1 MTSPKDKSEDS
12 FSASPPRAPW
22 IIRFDRQQKFEFS
35 PWARRHVPV
44 LTWYTAQLGNI
55 DIYPSNQP
63 PALIQL
69 EGDSMMYHQMWDAPW
84 REIFSSEKPRSF
96 LVVYFQLPMK
106 KMNEEKAAKQK
117 KDQFEYLNQLI
128 RFSLMGHGPVF
139 YFNEMCQNQLGGET
153 WMHECVPFVYW
164 PTDLTRSENSTVPIL
179 SIQVPV
185 FEVPSSSASRPS
197 LEAVSGKK
205 DIATVSTEKKDQSA
219 HKSLSKIEHT
229 RKESHGK
236 QEANIALE
244 PETMHPK
251 PIVKA
256 DVVKDGPT
264 DMDGF
269 VKDANGHKRND
280 VEETGSARILQ
291 NKMISEDVHSVV
303 PLAIGK
309 CEKLSTS
316 DDKGTSDAFAMKNDS
331 ERTSAT
337 TKFFSGDVDKENLHQ
352 ASINKPTKKP
362 RRRKR
367 LEVKKKQKKQQS
379 AALNSKLVDSNPP
392 TLSDDLTN
400 SPSSKRLLHSVDEI
414 GFPSDAIGISKAEE
428 AKRAHN
434 HSIYLESAPVMATQ
448 NSSKIS
454 GVSIAIPADV
464 PPAANKAPA
473 FTKTYAV
480 SRQPATSKATVAST
494 ISVEDKTPTA
504 KNCPIIAEDC
514 AAGKAPAPTRNP
526 AAAENL
532 TITKVSVPAKNDQ
545 RCTVETDAVQEDVF
559 STPHSSDA
567 SGDSAI
573 AKTKAPD
580 QSSASGVSSIAMKAI
595 ATDKAPAKIPNLA
608 ASENSTRTKVSVPAK
623 DNHNSTFEGVLPHSS
638 AQSENSSAA
647 KTGAPVESSSS
658 VVSPDKAPAASE
670 THVSANGA
678 SSSSKAIKKNKN
690 KKKKSKN
697 VPKDDFSVELPNKAD
712 KKLEDAK
719 LNFSTKFEVYKTK
732 MDNERRF
739 QLAFEKN
746 NFPSHDMQLKIYEY
760 LKQTHS
766 FGIHLRR
773 KEIEEKLE
781 ERILLYRS
789 AKCFEY
795 QIMEHV
801 METLSNCKTNLI
813 TGDCL
818 YLYSDESLTEK
829 KLRALEKQYL
839 RMIESC
845 EDWIG
850 NSNRECALTLEDT
863 KKNPVKLRDECWY
876 DHFVTYINRQAL
888 LRTDDNP
895 CNPPDAKI
903 EELISQMHDEESFV
917 YKLFSDFEE
926 PVEWNSLTTKIFIT
940 MRRNNLINL
949 ANISVQERER
959 FKKFYTFLL
968 ATKSSIVD
976 FDIFQM
982 FGRVSTQD
990 LSKFKTDPYIEK
1002 SLFRLFFNYPHS
1014 QV

>member
-1 MTSPKDKSEDS
+1 MTSPKDKSEDC

-44 LTWYTAQLGNI
+44 LTWYTAQMGNI

-63 PALIQL
+63 PSLIQL

-84 REIFSSEKPRSF
+84 RESFSSEKPRSF

-185 FEVPSSSASRPS
+185 FEVPSSSATQPS
-197 LEAVSGKK
+197 LEAVS
-205 DIATVSTEKKDQSA
+205 EKKVITAATTNGDNQQAQQS
-219 HKSLSKIEHT
+219 SKTTEHNW
-229 RKESHGK
+229 KEIHGN

-244 PETMHPK
+244 SETMHPK
-251 PIVKA
+251 PIVKV
-256 DVVKDGPT
+256 DVVTDGPT

-269 VKDANGHKRND
+269 VKDANGEKRND
-280 VEETGSARILQ
+280 MEKIGSAKVHQ
-291 NKMISEDVHSVV
+291 NKMIAENVDSDV
-303 PLAIGK
+303 PLAIEK
-309 CEKLSTS
+309 CEIS
-316 DDKGTSDAFAMKNDS
+316 TSDAFAMKNDS
-331 ERTSAT
+331 ERTSAI
-337 TKFFSGDVDKENLHQ
+337 TKYISGDVDKENLHQ
-352 ASINKPTKKP
+352 ASINQPTKKA

-367 LEVKKKQKKQQS
+367 SEVKKKQKKQQN
-379 AALNSKLVDSNPP
+379 AASGLELVSNPS
-392 TLSDDLTN
+392 TLSDNLMN
-400 SPSSKRLLHSVDEI
+400 SPSSKRSLHSVAEI
-414 GFPSDAIGISKAEE
+414 GFPSDAIDISKAEE
-428 AKRAHN
+428 AKTAHN
-434 HSIYLESAPVMATQ
+434 HSISLESAPVMATQ

-454 GVSIAIPADV
+454 GVSIEIPADV

-473 FTKTYAV
+473 FTKTCAV
-480 SRQPATSKATVAST
+480 SKQPATSKATVAST
-494 ISVEDKTPTA
+494 IVVEGETPTA
-504 KNCPIIAEDC
+504 TNSLITAKDC
-514 AAGKAPAPTRNP
+514 GAGKAPAPTRHP
-526 AAAENL
+526 SASENL
-532 TITKVSVPAKNDQ
+532 TITKVSVPAKGDQ
-545 RCTVETDAVQEDVF
+545 RCIVETDDVQENVF
-559 STPHSSDA
+559 SDAHSSA
-567 SGDSAI
+567 ESGNSAI
-573 AKTKAPD
+573 AKMKPLD
-580 QSSASGVSSIAMKAI
+580 QSYASVVSSIAMKAVAADKDRANIRNPI
-595 ATDKAPAKIPNLA
+595 ASDTLTKTTGSAPAKDDH
-608 ASENSTRTKVSVPAK
+608 T
-623 DNHNSTFEGVLPHSS
+623 STFEGVLPHSS
-638 AQSENSSAA
+638 AQSENFSAA
-647 KTGAPVESSSS
+647 KTKPPVQSPTS
-658 VVSPDKAPAASE
+658 VASPVTVKPLAASE
-670 THVSANGA
+670 ALASTNKG
-678 SSSSKAIKKNKN
+678 SSSSKATKKNKN
-690 KKKKSKN
+690 KNKKSKN
-697 VPKDDFSVELPNKAD
+697 VPKDDFSAELPNKAD

-719 LNFSTKFEVYKTK
+719 LHFSTKFEVYKTK

-746 NFPSHDMQLKIYEY
+746 NFQPHEMQLKIYEY

-781 ERILLYRS
+781 RRIQLYRS
-789 AKCFEY
+789 ARCFEY
-795 QIMEHV
+795 QVMEHV
-801 METLSNCKTNLI
+801 METLSNCKMNLI

-829 KLRALEKQYL
+829 MLRALEQQYL
-839 RMIESC
+839 KMIESC

-863 KKNPVKLRDECWY
+863 KKNPVKLRDESWY

-895 CNPPDAKI
+895 SNPPDATI
-903 EELISQMHDEESFV
+903 EELISQMQDEEYYV
-917 YKLFSDFEE
+917 YKLFSDFEQ
-926 PVEWNSLTTKIFIT
+926 PVEWNPLFTKIFIT
-940 MRRNNLINL
+940 MRRNNLVNL

-959 FKKFYTFLL
+959 AY
-968 ATKSSIVD
+968 D
-976 FDIFQM
+976 Q
-982 FGRVSTQD
+982 
-990 LSKFKTDPYIEK
+990 
-1002 SLFRLFFNYPHS
+1002 
-1014 QV
+1014 

>member
-1 MTSPKDKSEDS
+1 MTSPKDKSEDC

-44 LTWYTAQLGNI
+44 LTWYTAKLGNI

-84 REIFSSEKPRSF
+84 RESFSSEKPRSF

-205 DIATVSTEKKDQSA
+205 DIATVTTQKNDQPTQ
-219 HKSLSKIEHT
+219 KSFAKIEQNPREKDGNQKANT
-229 RKESHGK
+229 AWES
-236 QEANIALE
+236 
-244 PETMHPK
+244 ETMHPNAI
-251 PIVKA
+251 IVKA

-269 VKDANGHKRND
+269 VKDANGNKRND
-280 VEETGSARILQ
+280 MEKTGSAKVHQ
-291 NKMISEDVHSVV
+291 NKKIAENVDSDV
-303 PLAIGK
+303 PLAIEK
-309 CEKLSTS
+309 CEISTS
-316 DDKGTSDAFAMKNDS
+316 DTFAMKNDS

-337 TKFFSGDVDKENLHQ
+337 TKYISGDVDKENLHQ
-352 ASINKPTKKP
+352 ASINQPTKKP

-367 LEVKKKQKKQQS
+367 SEVKKKQKKQQNADS
-379 AALNSKLVDSNPP
+379 GLELVSNPS
-392 TLSDDLTN
+392 TLSDNLMN
-400 SPSSKRLLHSVDEI
+400 SPSSKRSLHSVAEI

-434 HSIYLESAPVMATQ
+434 HSISLESAPVMATQ
-448 NSSKIS
+448 DSSKIC
-454 GVSIAIPADV
+454 GVSKEISADV

-473 FTKTYAV
+473 FTKTCAV
-480 SRQPATSKATVAST
+480 SKQPATLKATVAST
-494 ISVEDKTPTA
+494 ISVEDKTPTT
-504 KNCPIIAEDC
+504 KNSPIIAKDC
-514 AAGKAPAPTRNP
+514 APAPTRNP
-526 AAAENL
+526 AASESL
-532 TITKVSVPAKNDQ
+532 TRTEISVPAKNYQ
-545 RCTVETDAVQEDVF
+545 RCTEETDAVQGKVF
-559 STPHSSDA
+559 STAHSSA
-567 SGDSAI
+567 ESGNSAI
-573 AKTKAPD
+573 AKTKALD
-580 QSSASGVSSIAMKAI
+580 QSYASVVSSVAVKAV
-595 ATDKAPAKIPNLA
+595 AADKAPAKTPSLA
-608 ASENSTRTKVSVPAK
+608 ASENSTRTKTSVTAK
-623 DNHNSTFEGVLPHSS
+623 DDHTSTFEGVLPHSS

-647 KTGAPVESSSS
+647 KTGAHVESSSS
-658 VVSPDKAPAASE
+658 VVSPVATKVPAASE
-670 THVSANGA
+670 ASAFTNKG
-678 SSSSKAIKKNKN
+678 SSSSNTTKKKKNKN
-690 KKKKSKN
+690 KKSKN
-697 VPKDDFSVELPNKAD
+697 VPKDDFSAELPNKAD

-719 LNFSTKFEVYKTK
+719 LHFSTKFEIYKTK

-746 NFPSHDMQLKIYEY
+746 NFQSHEMQLKIYQH

>member
-1 MTSPKDKSEDS
+1 MNSPKDKSEDC

-44 LTWYTAQLGNI
+44 LTWYTAKLGNI

-84 REIFSSEKPRSF
+84 RESFSSEKPRSF

-179 SIQVPV
+179 SIKVPV
-185 FEVPSSSASRPS
+185 FEVPSSSATQPS
-197 LEAVSGKK
+197 PEVASEKNVITAATTNEDNQQAKQSGKTMEN
-205 DIATVSTEKKDQSA
+205 DWN
-219 HKSLSKIEHT
+219 
-229 RKESHGK
+229 GK
-236 QEANIALE
+236 QEANTASE
-244 PETMHPK
+244 SETMHPNAI
-251 PIVKA
+251 IVKA

-269 VKDANGHKRND
+269 VKDANGNKRND
-280 VEETGSARILQ
+280 TENTGPLKVQQ
-291 NKMISEDVHSVV
+291 NKMIAEDANSVV
-303 PLAIGK
+303 PLAIEK
-309 CEKLSTS
+309 CEMLSTS
-316 DDKGTSDAFAMKNDS
+316 DDQGTSDASAMRNDS

-337 TKFFSGDVDKENLHQ
+337 AKYFSGDVDKENLHQ
-352 ASINKPTKKP
+352 ASINQPTKKP

-367 LEVKKKQKKQQS
+367 SEVNNKGKKQRR
-379 AALNSKLVDSNPP
+379 AAPDVKLVNSKLS
-392 TLSDDLTN
+392 TLSEDLLN
-400 SPSSKRLLHSVDEI
+400 SPASSTASRSVSPE
-414 GFPSDAIGISKAEE
+414 AINIPEKNQARRARDQSIS
-428 AKRAHN
+428 
-434 HSIYLESAPVMATQ
+434 LESTTSTIPQ
-448 NSSKIS
+448 NSSKINAE
-454 GVSIAIPADV
+454 SISIPTTV
-464 PPAANKAPA
+464 NFPIIGGTPSAANKAP
-473 FTKTYAV
+473 V
-480 SRQPATSKATVAST
+480 STEDFDVSSPKATPKAT
-494 ISVEDKTPTA
+494 DTTKLSVKDKTPTA
-504 KNCPIIAEDC
+504 TNSAKDS
-514 AAGKAPAPTRNP
+514 AAGKASAHIRNP

-532 TITKVSVPAKNDQ
+532 TITKVSVPAENDQ
-545 RCTVETDAVQEDVF
+545 RCTVETDAVHGNVF
-559 STPHSSDA
+559 SSAHSSDA
-567 SGDSAI
+567 SGNFAI
-573 AKTKAPD
+573 AKTKALD
-580 QSSASGVSSIAMKAI
+580 QSYASVVSTVAVKAV
-595 ATDKAPAKIPNLA
+595 AADKVPAKTPNLA

-678 SSSSKAIKKNKN
+678 SSSFKAIKKNKN

-746 NFPSHDMQLKIYEY
+746 SFQSHEMQLKIYEY

-781 ERILLYRS
+781 RRIQLYRS
-789 AKCFEY
+789 ARCFEY
-795 QIMEHV
+795 QVMEHV
-801 METLSNCKTNLI
+801 METLSNCKMNLI

-829 KLRALEKQYL
+829 MLRALEQQYL
-839 RMIESC
+839 KMIESC

-863 KKNPVKLRDECWY
+863 KKNPVKLRDESWY

-895 CNPPDAKI
+895 SNPPDATI
-903 EELISQMHDEESFV
+903 EELISQMHDEESYV
-917 YKLFSDFEE
+917 YKLFSDFEQ
-926 PVEWNSLTTKIFIT
+926 PVEWNPLFTKIFIT
-940 MRRNNLINL
+940 MRRNNLVNL

-959 FKKFYTFLL
+959 LRYFPN
-968 ATKSSIVD
+968 VW
-976 FDIFQM
+976 
-982 FGRVSTQD
+982 
-990 LSKFKTDPYIEK
+990 
-1002 SLFRLFFNYPHS
+1002 
-1014 QV
+1014 